1 MMHINKFIA
10 PQKDAFMLAPIF
22 YELLIVCS
30 RHTHKKRILGLLTA
44 LIESPFFESR
54 LRVLINL
61 SFHFFIPHLLSHK
74 FFFFRFSWE
83 NLRWFLNVGGNVS
96 VSFCNARRNFHVY
109 AWQNSKKKGPIMFT
123 PERTY

>member
-74 FFFFRFSWE
+74 FFFSVFMGKPSI
-83 NLRWFLNVGGNVS
+83 VS
-96 VSFCNARRNFHVY
+96 
-109 AWQNSKKKGPIMFT
+109 
-123 PERTY
+123 